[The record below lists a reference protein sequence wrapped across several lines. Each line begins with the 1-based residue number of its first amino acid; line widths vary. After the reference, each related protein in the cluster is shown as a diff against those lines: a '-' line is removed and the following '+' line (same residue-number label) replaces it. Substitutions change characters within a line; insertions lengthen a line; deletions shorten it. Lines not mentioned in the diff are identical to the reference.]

1 MLFFYEYFN
10 ELWLPKGID
19 AKDQILNFKFFHD
32 FNKFMPEEEL
42 EFKFK
47 FEIPA
52 KTTGFWVS
60 YNPLSTYDIKW
71 KQSIIYYTT
80 TPMLSK

>member
-52 KTTGFWVS
+52 KTTWFWVA
-60 YNPLSTYDIKW
+60 YKPLSSGSNQLFIIQQHPCF
-71 KQSIIYYTT
+71 QSN
-80 TPMLSK
+80 M